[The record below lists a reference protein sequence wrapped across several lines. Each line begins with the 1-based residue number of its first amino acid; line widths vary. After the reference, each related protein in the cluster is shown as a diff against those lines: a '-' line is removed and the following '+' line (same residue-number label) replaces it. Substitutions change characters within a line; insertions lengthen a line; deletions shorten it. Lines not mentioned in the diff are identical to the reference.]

1 MHIARLTLQA
11 VINREVSV
19 HSTYIQQINSE
30 IIKLHRH
37 TVRYAAEIIDV
48 CIQMFIFILY
58 SHHNYDP
65 KNTNSFMQESIE
77 SKRIRQL
84 DYCIIIRAH
93 ALIIQNKK
101 RVSLVFPN

>member
-37 TVRYAAEIIDV
+37 TLAEINDV
-48 CIQMFIFILY
+48 CIQMFMFMLY
-58 SHHNYDP
+58 SHHNNDP

-84 DYCIIIRAH
+84 DYCIIIRAQT
-93 ALIIQNKK
+93 LIT
-101 RVSLVFPN
+101 